1 MTAEISSM
9 ATNAN
14 KNIRCRAAL
23 LTQCVL
29 LSTALAWQADAAEPA
44 SGEQATR
51 ELTQPTSE
59 LEVGVGDV
67 TQGSYKF
74 GEYNGLQ
81 HEGAFPILNFD
92 LSGGGL
98 YNSDSLERWSARG
111 ADLGIDTRQ
120 LDVDYAQQ
128 GKFRIDLGYDQL
140 RHNISDTYQTPY
152 LGTGTDL
159 LLLPSGW
166 LKPRVPQVNPNNLN
180 DRALSPITGLASAVT
195 TTGQVAPPNAAQRA
209 AVNAIINADVP
220 AFHHYNLYTNR
231 YRWNAGLAVNLS
243 RHWQFT
249 AGVRHERRD
258 GTQPLGAISSGIQE
272 NSVILPEP
280 IDTVTEQ
287 YDAGFRYASSRA
299 TFDIGYYGSIF
310 HNNIKSI
317 AWNDPA
323 DATQTPRMSSAPS
336 NQFHQLNI
344 AGGYSFT
351 PGTRLTVAG
360 SYGRSTQNEAFLS
373 DASLPL
379 GLSASSADAL
389 IISTAL
395 DVKLTVRPTRALN
408 LGAEYRFDDR
418 DNRTNVGRYVFYDVN
433 MPPGPSPSAFNAAL
447 GLAPGTLSS
456 NVNIFEN
463 RPHSRRLN
471 QADLNADYALA
482 SGHNVALGYRW
493 QGIQRH
499 CHDTWITCE
508 NAATSNESTLRGE
521 WRANWLEQLSTRL
534 AYAYSTRAVDYN
546 PNAWLALVPMAN
558 VVPGAPVVGATTS
571 VYGYLTQTGLT
582 GWGPAAGFPATPLT
596 GNAAIFS
603 PNNNIVPQSLYGS
616 RDNVSELPGMR
627 RFDMADRRRH
637 KLRSSLDWQ
646 ASEHLSLQMEGEFN
660 KDDYQHSVYG
670 LLQSQISALHLEGSY
685 VFNDNFELP
694 VFYSHEDLR
703 SSIAGDGFG
712 SNTGAAFVGRPGNTL
727 VAGGC
732 YATVL
737 EKNHN
742 GKIDPC
748 LNWFTDM
755 RERADTFGLTL
766 ARNNLSGGRL
776 SLAGDLVGTLART
789 HISVRGGSY
798 ANNPF
803 ALANAPPLAP
813 GVAAIFFIPAA
824 DLPPVTT
831 RILEIR
837 LRAQFALSRASQ
849 LNLLAAYQRLKSS
862 DFAYDGMQFGTGTEQ
877 LPTNE
882 QPYSYSTAVFGIS
895 YVHRFL

>member
-1 MTAEISSM
+1 MIAETPSM

-14 KNIRCRAAL
+14 KKLRCRTAL
-23 LTQCVL
+23 LPQCL
-29 LSTALAWQADAAEPA
+29 LLGAAFACRAEAAEPA
-44 SGEQATR
+44 SAEQAIR
-51 ELTQPTSE
+51 ELTQPAGE

-92 LSGGGL
+92 LAGGGL
-98 YNSDSLERWSARG
+98 YNSDSLERWSVRG
-111 ADLGIDTRQ
+111 AELGIDTRQ

-195 TTGQVAPPNAAQRA
+195 TSGQVAPPNATQRA

-220 AFHHYNLYTNR
+220 AFHNYNLYTNR

-249 AGVRHERRD
+249 AGVRQERRD

-299 TFDIGYYGSIF
+299 TFNIGYYGSIF

-317 AWNDPA
+317 TWNDPA
-323 DATQTPRMSSAPS
+323 DSTQTPSMSSAPS

-379 GLSASSADAL
+379 GLPASSADAL

-395 DVKLTVRPTRALN
+395 DVKLTARPTRALN
-408 LGAEYRFDDR
+408 LGAEYRFDDQ
-418 DNRTNVGRYVFYDVN
+418 DNRTNVGRFIFYDAN
-433 MPPGPSPSAFNAAL
+433 LQPGPNPSAFNAAL
-447 GLAPGTLSS
+447 GLAPGTLRST
-456 NVNIFEN
+456 VNIFAN

-471 QADLNADYALA
+471 QADLNADYAVS

-493 QGIQRH
+493 QGIERH
-499 CHDTWITCE
+499 CHSTLITCE
-508 NAATSNESTLRGE
+508 NAATSNESTLRAE
-521 WRANWLEQLSTRL
+521 WRANWPQEFSTRL
-534 AYAYSTRAVDYN
+534 AYAYSTRSVDYN
-546 PNAWLALVPMAN
+546 SNAWLALVPMAN
-558 VVPGAPVVGATTS
+558 VIPGAPVVGATTG

-616 RDNVSELPGMR
+616 RDNVSELPGLR
-627 RFDMADRRRH
+627 RFNMADRRRGR
-637 KLRSSLDWQ
+637 LRSSLDWQ
-646 ASEHLSLQMEGEFN
+646 ATERLSLQGGLEYNRDE
-660 KDDYQHSVYG
+660 YEHSIYG
-670 LLQSQISALHLEGSY
+670 LQEAKSWAVNLESSY
-685 VFNDNFELP
+685 TRNDDFDVP
-694 VFYSHEDLR
+694 GCYTHEDQR
-703 SSIAGDGFG
+703 SRTAGDGYG
-712 SNTGAAFVGRPGNTL
+712 TNTNAAFVGRAGNTL
-727 VAGGC
+727 VSGGC

-737 EKNHN
+737 AKN
-742 GKIDPC
+742 
-748 LNWFTDM
+748 L
-755 RERADTFGLTL
+755 
-766 ARNNLSGGRL
+766 
-776 SLAGDLVGTLART
+776 
-789 HISVRGGSY
+789 
-798 ANNPF
+798 
-803 ALANAPPLAP
+803 
-813 GVAAIFFIPAA
+813 
-824 DLPPVTT
+824 
-831 RILEIR
+831 
-837 LRAQFALSRASQ
+837 
-849 LNLLAAYQRLKSS
+849 
-862 DFAYDGMQFGTGTEQ
+862 
-877 LPTNE
+877 
-882 QPYSYSTAVFGIS
+882 
-895 YVHRFL
+895 